1 MQDDIYILD
10 GYGLI
15 YRAYFALIS
24 RPLTDRS
31 GKNISAV
38 HGFFRILFSLW
49 RNHGARRI
57 AVAMDP
63 AEPTFR
69 HRRYPEYKAK
79 RDSAPEDL
87 HAQVPVIE
95 DILNILGV
103 PVICIDGYEADDV
116 MGSVARCCREEG
128 IGCLLVS
135 ADKDLMQLIDK
146 TTAMLRPEKGGGLR
160 RMGPQEVFEEKG
172 VRPDQIIDY
181 LALVGDSSDNIP
193 GVKGI
198 GEKTAAGLLAE
209 WGDMDSIYANIE
221 KAAKGARLSN
231 MREGRKSAYF
241 SRELVTVYSELDVA
255 EYVKNLESMAVRA
268 DAAAAAAAFRERDMR
283 SLAEDTESI
292 LGAASSLLATG
303 TTGTAGTAGTG
314 TAGTG
319 TAGNRIGSTGAR
331 GGARTDDKDDNDKA
345 DSAPAPPETHYTAV
359 LSEED
364 LAQWEQKIRDAGIA
378 ALDTETDGIDPMR
391 ASLVGISF
399 CVKPGEAAY
408 LPIQRPDGDC
418 LEGAEVM
425 RRLGALFADGSVKIV
440 GQNFKYDMKIL
451 RRWGLEIP
459 PAWFDTM
466 IAAWVLDASSPVGMD
481 ALAGR
486 YLGRTTLKFR
496 DVVPKHCTFADVNL
510 DQAVEYAAED
520 ADITLGLFHTFAPL
534 LEADPERKRIFDEYE
549 MPLQPILTE
558 MEMEG
563 IGLDIDELQT
573 YGKELGEGID
583 ALAGEIHG
591 LCGREFNIASPKQLQ
606 EVLFVDRGLTPG
618 KKTKTGYST
627 DNSVLTDLARED
639 PVPEKIL
646 LYRSLTKL
654 KSTYVDVL
662 PELAHPE
669 DGRIH
674 TSYSQTGAATGR
686 LSSNNPNLQNIPVRD
701 ENGRRIRRAFKSRP
715 EYLFISADYSQIE
728 LVVLAHMSGDEA
740 LGAAFR
746 DGVDVHGQTAAMLFG
761 VDIADITSHQRRM
774 AKAVNFGVM
783 YGMSAFRLSNEL
795 SIPRKEAKHFI
806 DAYFTTYRG
815 IKNFIEE
822 AVQQAEAD
830 GGVRT
835 MEGRFRP
842 LAGISSR
849 NRAEKAAAER
859 AAVNSKIQ
867 GTAADIMK
875 AAMIAVHH
883 KLKEDLP
890 EARMLLQVHDEM
902 LIEAPRSRAEAAASL
917 LKTTMEAVSPL
928 SLPLRVNVE
937 IGGSWGEIH

>member
-24 RPLTDRS
+24 RPLTDRG

-69 HRRYPEYKAK
+69 HLRYPQYKAK

-95 DILNILGV
+95 DILSILGV

-135 ADKDLMQLIDK
+135 ADKDLMQLIDS

-160 RMGPQEVFEEKG
+160 RMGPEEVFEEKG

-198 GEKTAAGLLAE
+198 GEKTAASLLAE

-221 KAAKGARLSN
+221 KAVKGARLTN
-231 MREGRKSAYF
+231 MLKGRESAYF
-241 SRELVTVYSELDVA
+241 SRELVTVHSELDVA

-268 DAAAAAAAFRERDMR
+268 DSAAASAAFRERDMR

-292 LGAASSLLATG
+292 LGAASSLPA
-303 TTGTAGTAGTG
+303 AGT
-314 TAGTG
+314 
-319 TAGNRIGSTGAR
+319 R
-331 GGARTDDKDDNDKA
+331 GVARTNDKENNDTA
-345 DSAPAPPETHYTAV
+345 DSPSTPPETRYTAV

-408 LPIQRPDGDC
+408 LPIQRPDGEC
-418 LEGAEVM
+418 LECTEVM

-451 RRWGLEIP
+451 RRWGMQIP

-486 YLGRTTLKFR
+486 YLSRTTLKFR
-496 DVVPKHCTFADVNL
+496 DVVPKHCTFADVKL

-520 ADITLGLFHTFAPL
+520 ADITLGLFHIFAPL

-563 IGLDIDELQT
+563 IGLDIDELET
-573 YGKELGEGID
+573 YGRELGEGID
-583 ALAGEIHG
+583 ALAGEIYR

-674 TSYSQTGAATGR
+674 TSYSQTSAATGR

-701 ENGRRIRRAFKSRP
+701 ENGRRIRGAFKSRP
-715 EYLFISADYSQIE
+715 ECLFISADYSQIE
-728 LVVLAHMSGDEA
+728 LVVLAHMSGDETLA
-740 LGAAFR
+740 AAFR
-746 DGVDVHGQTAAMLFG
+746 DGVDIHGQTAAMLFG
-761 VDIADITSHQRRM
+761 VDIADITSRQRRM

-806 DAYFTTYRG
+806 DAYFTTYGG

-822 AVQQAEAD
+822 AVQQAETD

-842 LAGISSR
+842 LSGISSR

-859 AAVNSKIQ
+859 AAVNSRIQ

-883 KLKEDLP
+883 KLKENLP

-902 LIEAPRSRAEAAASL
+902 LIEAPRGRAEAAASL

-937 IGGSWGEIH
+937 IGRSWGEIH